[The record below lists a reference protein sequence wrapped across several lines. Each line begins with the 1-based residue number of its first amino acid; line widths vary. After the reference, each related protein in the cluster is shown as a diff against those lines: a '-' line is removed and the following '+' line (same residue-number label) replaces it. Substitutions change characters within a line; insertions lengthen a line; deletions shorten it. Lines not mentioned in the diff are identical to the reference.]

1 MNLVFIFY
9 ILSNIKNRMLV
20 NSPTSESI
28 KHETIKFLKTFK
40 KMSENTKL
48 ILLKRKKRKVK
59 KKRKKQ

>member
-48 ILLKRKKRKVK
+48 NPPK
-59 KKRKKQ
+59 KKKKKSKKKGKK